1 MLKRLLSFVLG
12 LGLVTA
18 LTGCA
23 MCFTPYDDDYNAY
36 GGIVERQD
44 RGRGRVGSILSDP
57 SLQYTEATGMADEA
71 TEEDLYPMEEDRY
84 PMEEDRY
91 PMEEDRYPMEMEQPR
106 IEPPS
111 DEPLPPPKPELES
124 RAETGPET
132 DGGPEAETDEAPNG
146 DH

>member
-57 SLQYTEATGMADEA
+57 SLQYTEATGMVDEA
-71 TEEDLYPMEEDRY
+71 TEEDL
-84 PMEEDRY
+84 Y

-111 DEPLPPPKPELES
+111 DEPLPPPKPEPES
-124 RAETGPET
+124 RAEAGPET
-132 DGGPEAETDEAPNG
+132 DGGPEAENDEDPKAAGPPTQ
-146 DH
+146 